1 MQLIQAVVRLCCA
14 GDRRNTTVTDETGN
28 NDVHHRLIVDT
39 ADSRLTIAP
48 HAIADSAVSVKA
60 QPCLRHNECSQQ
72 QLVRLVGYRGPAVS
86 SAASWDRLRR
96 EQAALQAS

>member
-1 MQLIQAVVRLCCA
+1 M
-14 GDRRNTTVTDETGN
+14 TDETGN

-39 ADSRLTIAP
+39 ADLSLTIASR
-48 HAIADSAVSVKA
+48 AIAEGTVSVKS
-60 QPCLRHNECSQQ
+60 QPCLRDNECSQQ
-72 QLVRLVGYRGPAVS
+72 QLVRLVGYRGPAVA